1 MKSQVL
7 SIALLFISGQ
17 WSVSA
22 SLFSEEKAHI
32 ETVDAESLGGLR
44 GSSNKEPITQ
54 SSDEQGE
61 EDSSRDH
68 RIIGGTEATPN
79 KYSFAVSLSDSKG
92 HFCGG
97 SLITKNVVLTAAHC
111 AGGQYSAILGRHDLR
126 SRNDGQEISMKKE
139 IPHPNYDDWTT
150 DNDFMLVV
158 LSSPAILSS
167 DVQLVDLNSANSEPS
182 VGDQVTVMGWG
193 DTDISSASRLSDVL
207 MHVKVKCIS
216 NDECDAST
224 DGRDSYKD
232 QITQNM
238 LCAEHRQ
245 AKDSCQ
251 GDSGG
256 PLVEEARGVVKQV
269 GVVSW
274 GIGCASDH
282 FPGVYARVSKAFNWI
297 ERQVCNENEQY
308 ASEAGFDCANAS
320 PASTSSVPAPVP
332 APAPSRPVPAP
343 SPSWSFGS
351 YWQPSPSSGSSGQ
364 GIYPSLYYDDD
375 AYWDD
380 DWRRE

>member
-1 MKSQVL
+1 
-7 SIALLFISGQ
+7 
-17 WSVSA
+17 
-22 SLFSEEKAHI
+22 
-32 ETVDAESLGGLR
+32 
-44 GSSNKEPITQ
+44 
-54 SSDEQGE
+54 
-61 EDSSRDH
+61 
-68 RIIGGTEATPN
+68 
-79 KYSFAVSLSDSKG
+79 
-92 HFCGG
+92 
-97 SLITKNVVLTAAHC
+97 
-111 AGGQYSAILGRHDLR
+111 
-126 SRNDGQEISMKKE
+126 MKKE
-139 IPHPNYDDWTT
+139 IPHPNYDDFST
-150 DNDFMLVV
+150 DMDFMLVV
-158 LSSPAILSS
+158 LSSPALLSS
-167 DVQLVDLNSANSEPS
+167 DVSLVGLNSANSEPS
-182 VGDQVTVMGWG
+182 VGDEVTVMGWG

-207 MHVKVKCIS
+207 MHVKVNCIS

-256 PLVEEARGVVKQV
+256 PLVEEAGGVVKQV

-282 FPGVYARVSKAFNWI
+282 FPGVYARVSKAYKWI
-297 ERQVCNENEQY
+297 EGQVCNENKQY
-308 ASEAGFDCANAS
+308 ATEAGFDCANAS
-320 PASTSSVPAPVP
+320 PASASTSSVPAPAP

-364 GIYPSLYYDDD
+364 GYYPSLYYDDD
-375 AYWDD
+375 YYWDD